1 MTAVGIYFAV
11 LAVVVG
17 LGLPLAVAFA
27 SHAQA
32 RAAAAAL
39 EGIARQPEA
48 SGSITISLLISLGLI
63 ESLVIYVLVAFFAV
77 QGRLPNIDA
86 FKELIAR

>member
-11 LAVVVG
+11 LAIAVG
-17 LGLPLAVAFA
+17 LGLPLAVVFA

-48 SGSITISLLISLGLI
+48 SGSLTVSLLISLGFI
-63 ESLVIYVLVAFFAV
+63 ESLVIYVLLTFFVV
-77 QGRLPNIDA
+77 QGRLPSVEA
-86 FKELIAR
+86 FRDLIAR